1 MRRSFETIFFI
12 GGYIEPH
19 VDTDGNGGKTFD
31 DYEKNP
37 LGKLLGGERLMT
49 FMVYLSSVPDGG
61 GGNTVFPLLGLSVP
75 PQEGSALFWKT
86 VRSY

>member
-1 MRRSFETIFFI
+1 MLP

-19 VDTDGNGGKTFD
+19 VDSDGSGGSAYE

-37 LGKLLGGERLMT
+37 LAMKLGGERLMT
-49 FMVYLSSVPDGG
+49 FMVYLSSIPEGG

-75 PQEGSALFWKT
+75 PAKGTALFWNT
-86 VRSY
+86 VR